1 MIIRTIIF
9 NILFLLI
16 FTNLIFAEEEN
27 ILRIIQNTE
36 DKFRL
41 INDYEVKMSISVS
54 IPAFRMPKKK
64 YHVFFKQPNKIKI
77 KSKGFGV
84 LPRTGMFTSPK
95 GNFDNLT
102 DMEINHH
109 AENLEENSIMLV
121 GNLIVDSLSI
131 DMPNDYAKLTFK
143 PTVDVVV
150 DTSMWVITGV
160 TTKIDTIKIMEIHN
174 KYGLVNNKYFL
185 PIESKVEYFVK
196 DARFTKWIKKD
207 VGVLIGNKQNVKGD
221 MVKGNITVSY
231 KDYKVNQGISDL
243 LFNK

>member
-16 FTNLIFAEEEN
+16 FTNLISAEEEN

-41 INDYEVKMSISVS
+41 INDYEVKMTISVS

-143 PTVDVVV
+143 PTVDEVV

-160 TTKIDTIKIMEIHN
+160 TTKIDTIKIMEIQRDG
-174 KYGLVNNKYFL
+174 KRPQKIYEFSLG
-185 PIESKVEYFVK
+185 SKIKVGFVLK
-196 DARFTKWIKKD
+196 DD
-207 VGVLIGNKQNVKGD
+207 
-221 MVKGNITVSY
+221 
-231 KDYKVNQGISDL
+231 
-243 LFNK
+243 

>member
-1 MIIRTIIF
+1 MIIKIIIL
-9 NILFLLI
+9 NIYLFILC
-16 FTNLIFAEEEN
+16 TNPVYGGENN

-41 INDYEVKMSISVS
+41 VNDYEVKMSISVA

-102 DMEINHH
+102 DIKINHS
-109 AENLEENSIMLV
+109 ANNLGKNSIMLV

-143 PTVDVVV
+143 PTVDVMV
-150 DTSMWVITGV
+150 DTSKWVITGV
-160 TTKIDTIKIMEIHN
+160 TTKIDTLKIMEIHN
-174 KYGLVNNKYFL
+174 KYDLIDNKYFL

-196 DARFTKWIKKD
+196 DSRFTKWIKKD
-207 VGVLIGNKQNVKGD
+207 FGSLMGKQQNIKGD
-221 MVKGNITVSY
+221 MVKGDITVLY

-243 LFNK
+243 IFND